1 MTVDVP
7 ALMARYQQQV
17 DSHLADYLP
26 ESNQSLLYVA
36 MRYSIF
42 NGGKR
47 VRPGLCYAAAELIDT
62 LTDATHRAA
71 CAVEMI
77 HAYSLIHDDLPAMD
91 DDDLRRGKPT
101 CHIVFGEATAILAG
115 DGLQALAFEVLTA
128 PAAIPTAAS
137 ATIHLQLMQQL
148 ARSAGPQGMVGGQS
162 LDLSATNHQLGLGE
176 LEAMHKAK
184 TGALISAS
192 ILMGALSTGKASAED
207 LADLERYSQAI
218 GLAFQVKD
226 DILDV
231 ESQTE
236 TLGKRQGA
244 DEARNKPTYTSL
256 LGLPGAKEKLAE
268 LHLASNSALARFG
281 DRGACLKAIADFIVT
296 RDH

>member
-7 ALMARYQQQV
+7 ALLARYQQQV
-17 DSHLADYLP
+17 DAHLASYLP
-26 ESNQSLLYVA
+26 ESSQSPLYAA
-36 MRYSIF
+36 MRYSLF

-47 VRPGLCYAAAELIDT
+47 VRPALCYATAELIHKPT
-62 LTDATHRAA
+62 EATHRAA

-91 DDDLRRGKPT
+91 DDDLRRGIPT
-101 CHIVFGEATAILAG
+101 CHIVYGEATAILAG

-128 PAAIPTAAS
+128 PPPADQPTS
-137 ATIHLQLMQQL
+137 NHIHLQLVQQL
-148 ARSAGPQGMVGGQS
+148 ARAAGPLGMVGGQS
-162 LDLSATNHQLGLGE
+162 LDLNAINRQLDLDE
-176 LEAMHKAK
+176 LEAMHQAK
-184 TGALISAS
+184 TGALINAS

-244 DEARNKPTYTSL
+244 DQARNKPTYTSL
-256 LGLPGAKEKLAE
+256 LGLQGAKEKLAE
-268 LHLASNSALARFG
+268 LHQTSNNALVRFG
-281 DRGACLKAIADFIVT
+281 DRGVYLRAIADFIVN

>member
-1 MTVDVP
+1 MTVDV
-7 ALMARYQQQV
+7 ASFLVNCQQQV
-17 DSHLADYLP
+17 DLYLSSCLP
-26 ESNQSLLYVA
+26 ESNHSTLYQA
-36 MRYSIF
+36 MRYSLF

-47 VRPGLCYAAAELIDT
+47 IRPGLCYAAAELIGT
-62 LTDATHRAA
+62 TVEATHRAA
-71 CAVEMI
+71 SAVEMI

-115 DGLQALAFEVLTA
+115 DGLQSLAFEILAA
-128 PAAIPTAAS
+128 PASGDKIDDA
-137 ATIHLQLMQQL
+137 HMRLQLVQQL
-148 ARSAGPQGMVGGQS
+148 ARAAGPLGMVGGQS
-162 LDLSATNHQLGLGE
+162 LDLNAINCEPGIAE
-176 LEAMHKAK
+176 LETMHRAK
-184 TGALISAS
+184 TGALITAS
-192 ILMGALSTGKASAED
+192 VLMGALSTGVATPQD
-207 LADLERYSQAI
+207 LADLESFSKAI

-244 DEARNKPTYTSL
+244 DQARNKPTYTSL
-256 LGLPGAKEKLAE
+256 LGLPGAKMKLAE
-268 LHLASNSALARFG
+268 LHLASNNALVRFG
-281 DRGACLKAIADFIVT
+281 DRGAYLQGIANFIVS